1 MKCYHYF
8 SILLCVAHFKN
19 FICCLLCLVGGVNLV
34 FGWKGYQSNI
44 LFCFW
49 SFAGGRGVAA
59 GVKPEKCSRCKGLG
73 AVSYARGE
81 KSNHFYW
88 DKNYCPIV
96 NLWCCC
102 LYR

>member
-1 MKCYHYF
+1 MAH
-8 SILLCVAHFKN
+8 SRILFVVCSVW
-19 FICCLLCLVGGVNLV
+19 LVELIL
-34 FGWKGYQSNI
+34 FGWKGSQPKI

-73 AVSYARGE
+73 AVSFTWEE

-88 DKNYCPIV
+88 DRKLICH
-96 NLWCCC
+96 C
-102 LYR
+102 